1 MATSLMLKRCF
12 FKILPAARAPHK
24 IILTAHSPN
33 FHQRCFQ
40 STMKFS
46 STHDYIICGAGSAG
60 CVLANRLSANPENKV
75 LLLEAGPKDWTWKI
89 HMPAALIYNLCD
101 KKYNWY
107 YETEPQEFMDN
118 RRLYQPRGRVW
129 GGSSSL
135 NGMVYVRGHAYDY
148 DRWVKEGA
156 EGWSYADCLPYF
168 KKSQTHE
175 LGPDDYRGGDGPL
188 HVSRGKMNNPL
199 YQAFIDAG
207 VQAGYPFTEDMN
219 GYEQEGFGWMD
230 MTVYKGVRWSAANAY
245 LRPALKRK
253 NLRAKTRAMIT
264 KIVFESNRAVGVEYE
279 LDGQVKRAMARKG
292 VILSAGTINTPQ
304 ILNLSGIGN
313 ADDLKK
319 LGIPVKVH
327 LPGVGQNFQD
337 HLEMYFHQEC
347 TPNTSSLYRTLK
359 WWNMVPIGGRWFL
372 TRTGPCATNHLEAGG
387 FIRSKEGISH
397 PNIQYHF
404 LPAAFKDHGRVA
416 VEVPAFQVHV
426 GSLRAQSRGYVKLKS
441 LNPYDYPIINPN
453 YLSAGEDRVDLRDS
467 IKLTR
472 EIFKQKALDPFRKK
486 ELRPGEHVQT
496 DDQIDAWVRQH
507 AQTAYHLAC
516 TCKMG
521 AEDDPM
527 AVVNNK
533 TEVFG
538 VENLRVVDASIM
550 PSIVSGNINGPTIMI
565 AEKAADII
573 LGNPPL
579 PKSNA
584 PVYRTPEKLKEE
596 R

>member
-1 MATSLMLKRCF
+1 MVQQKCF
-12 FKILPAARAPHK
+12 
-24 IILTAHSPN
+24 LTGTGIT
-33 FHQRCFQ
+33 RY
-40 STMKFS
+40 S
-46 STHDYIICGAGSAG
+46 SSHDYVICGAGSAG
-60 CVLANRLSANPENKV
+60 CVLANRLSASGENKV

-101 KKYNWY
+101 NRYNWY

-118 RRLYQPRGRVW
+118 RRIYQPRGKVW

-135 NGMVYVRGHAYDY
+135 NAMVYIRGHAYDY
-148 DRWVKEGA
+148 DRWEKEGA

-168 KKSQTHE
+168 RKSQTHE
-175 LGPDDYRGGDGPL
+175 LGSDDYRGGDGPL
-188 HVSRGKMNNPL
+188 HVSRGKSNNPL

-207 VQAGYPFTEDMN
+207 VEAGYPFTDDMN
-219 GYEQEGFGWMD
+219 GYQQEGFGWMD
-230 MTVYKGVRWSAANAY
+230 MTIHKGFRWNTANAY
-245 LRPALKRK
+245 LRPALRRK
-253 NLRAKTRAMIT
+253 NLRTETRTLIT
-264 KIVFESNRAVGVEYE
+264 RLVFEKNRASGVVYHQ
-279 LDGQVKRAMARKG
+279 GSHVKCAQARKG
-292 VILSAGTINTPQ
+292 VILTSGAINTPQ

-319 LGIPVKVH
+319 LGIPVNVH

-347 TPNTSSLYRTLK
+347 TQPLSLYRSLK
-359 WWNMVPIGGRWFL
+359 WWNMVPIGVRWFL
-372 TRTGPCATNHLEAGG
+372 TRTGPCATAHLEAGG
-387 FIRSKEGISH
+387 FIRSREGMSH

-404 LPAAFKDHGRVA
+404 LPSAFKDHGRVT
-416 VEVPAFQVHV
+416 VEKEAFQVHV
-426 GSLRAQSRGYVKLKS
+426 GSMRATSRGYVKIKS
-441 LNPYDYPIINPN
+441 TSPYDHPIIQPN
-453 YLSAGEDRVDLRDS
+453 YLSTEEDRVELRDS

-472 EIFKQKALDPFRKK
+472 EVFSQKAFDPFRGK
-486 ELRPGEHVQT
+486 ELQPGDNVQT
-496 DDQIDAWVRQH
+496 DEEIDAWVRQN
-507 AQTAYHLAC
+507 ADTAYHPSC

-521 AEDDPM
+521 SEDDPM

-550 PSIVSGNINGPTIMI
+550 PSIVSGNLNGPTVMV

-579 PKSNA
+579 PKSDA
-584 PVYRTPEKLKEE
+584 PVYKTPEVGQ